1 MSEPSV
7 LQALIAGPDGP
18 SESEAILDLIRG
30 ADRDDLNRMLSDLH
44 GPSLFA
50 KLDPARRADLTHLLG
65 RERLADLDPGPLA
78 HVVHGLQ
85 SSRRSALRDE
95 VLVEIVT
102 SRRGAD
108 LVRLKNLI
116 NTAEDHQDL
125 EDLVWVDLHEPDR
138 QRVLAH
144 IEREATGLD
153 IADPKILSDIDDTVF
168 CKLHDRR
175 WPRGLIYPGA
185 LALLDALDLGPGD
198 EPFDLGDL
206 TFVTARPANAWGL
219 VENLSRTAL
228 RRAGVSRLSVLSGS
242 LRALVSKEAM
252 AFRKLDNIDHYRRL
266 FPEYQL
272 VFIGDSGQGD
282 VIVAET
288 LVRTHPE
295 ATRLVMIHDV
305 VQSSQAVRDRHAA
318 AGIVFFDTY
327 VGAAA
332 EAYERELISARG
344 LGQVAK
350 EAVGGFE
357 RTRWDS
363 VQQRDRMRGW
373 FERDLAR
380 VDDLLAS
387 ANG

>member
-7 LQALIAGPDGP
+7 LQALIAGRDGA
-18 SESEAILDLIRG
+18 SESAAILDLIRG
-30 ADRDDLNRMLSDLH
+30 AGTADLNRMLADLH
-44 GPSLFA
+44 GPSLFT
-50 KLDPARRADLTHLLG
+50 KLDPGRRAELTRLLG
-65 RERLADLDPGPLA
+65 RQRLGELEAGPLA

-85 SSRRSALRDE
+85 SSRRTALRDE
-95 VLVEIVT
+95 VLVEIVL
-102 SRRGAD
+102 SRRGTD

-138 QRVLAH
+138 RRVLAH
-144 IEREATGLD
+144 IEREAVGLS
-153 IADPKILSDIDDTVF
+153 IRDPKVLSDIDDTVF

-185 LALLDALDLGPGD
+185 LALLDALDLGPKD

-206 TFVTARPANAWGL
+206 TFVTARPADAWGL

-252 AFRKLDNIDHYRRL
+252 AVRKLENIDHYRRL

-288 LVRTHPE
+288 LVRTNPE

-305 VQSSQAVRDRHAA
+305 VESSQAVRDRQTA

-332 EAYERELISARG
+332 EAYARGLISARG

-380 VDDLLAS
+380 VEDLLPDA
-387 ANG
+387 GR

>member
-7 LQALIAGPDGP
+7 LQALIAGPDGA
-18 SESEAILDLIRG
+18 SESAAILDLIRG
-30 ADRDDLNRMLSDLH
+30 ADTADLNRMLADLH
-44 GPSLFA
+44 GPSLFT
-50 KLDPARRADLTHLLG
+50 KLDPGRRAELTHLLG
-65 RERLADLDPGPLA
+65 RQRLDELEASPLA

-85 SSRRSALRDE
+85 SSRRTALRDE
-95 VLVEIVT
+95 VLVEIVV
-102 SRRGAD
+102 SRRGTD

-125 EDLVWVDLHEPDR
+125 EDLVWVDLHESDR
-138 QRVLAH
+138 RRVLAH
-144 IEREATGLD
+144 IERESAGLS
-153 IADPKILSDIDDTVF
+153 IGDPKVLSDIDDTVF

-185 LALLDALDLGPGD
+185 LALLDALDLGPTD

-206 TFVTARPANAWGL
+206 TFVTARPADAWGL

-252 AFRKLDNIDHYRRL
+252 AFRKLENIDHYRRL

-288 LVRTHPE
+288 LVRTNPE

-305 VQSSQAVRDRHAA
+305 VESSQEVRDRHAA

-332 EAYERELISARG
+332 EAYERGLISARG

-350 EAVGGFE
+350 ESVGGFE

-380 VDDLLAS
+380 VENLLADAGS
-387 ANG
+387 